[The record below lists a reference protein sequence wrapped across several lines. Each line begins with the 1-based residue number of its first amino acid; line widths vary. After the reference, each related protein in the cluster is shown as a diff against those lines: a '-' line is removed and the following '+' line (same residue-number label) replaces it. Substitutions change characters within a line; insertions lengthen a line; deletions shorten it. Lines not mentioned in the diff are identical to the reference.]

1 MFVQTM
7 SRKRPPQFRQIINSL
22 YTHSLSLSHKPH
34 SINSK
39 HTPDVARPVDSP
51 GGWLSTFDLP
61 RIASAHTHK
70 LSNPGSREDYRACV
84 RVLALPKYA
93 NDLQVQCGAFAKTTS
108 CGLLKFIIA
117 PTLIIRR
124 FINNNRLFR
133 KRGEGRERILNLNN
147 ELVRACMCKCV
158 CVCSPGQGY
167 ATNDDLRS
175 PERLRVMECLGE
187 WVVRTL

>member
-1 MFVQTM
+1 M
-7 SRKRPPQFRQIINSL
+7 
-22 YTHSLSLSHKPH
+22 
-34 SINSK
+34 
-39 HTPDVARPVDSP
+39 
-51 GGWLSTFDLP
+51 
-61 RIASAHTHK
+61 
-70 LSNPGSREDYRACV
+70 RACV
-84 RVLALPKYA
+84 SSLCLNMLMIYKFNAAL
-93 NDLQVQCGAFAKTTS
+93 AKTTS

-147 ELVRACMCKCV
+147 ELVRACMCKCM

-175 PERLRVMECLGE
+175 PERLRVMECLWGGSGGLYE
-187 WVVRTL
+187 CERIFREEI